1 MPNSRAVAI
10 VGFKGAG
17 KTQVVEGL
25 VRELISR
32 GHRVGTLKHASQTH
46 TLDTPG
52 KDTARHREAGSI
64 ASAILTSKSAAVFLD
79 YYLSIDEAVE
89 KLGSVNI
96 VVLEGFKSLD
106 TVSRIIVPRA
116 SEEIEALAN
125 GLEIA
130 LTGPIAGNL
139 PSSSVPIVPLE
150 DFGGLADIVE
160 AKAFPLL
167 SGLNCGDCGYDNC
180 KILAIAIL
188 AGEAKIEDCVVRSA
202 GAASLRVNGKQVP
215 MNRFVQDVMRNI
227 VLGVIRT
234 LKGVEE
240 PKRVE
245 IIFES
250 EARKDE

>member
-1 MPNSRAVAI
+1 MPNPRAVAI

-17 KTQVVEGL
+17 KTLVVEGL
-25 VRELISR
+25 VRELVSR
-32 GHRVGTLKHASQTH
+32 GYRVGTLKHASQTH

-52 KDTARHREAGSI
+52 KDTTRHRKAGSI
-64 ASAILTSKSAAVFLD
+64 ASAILTSKNAAVFLD

-116 SEEIEALAN
+116 SDEIEALAN

-130 LTGPIAGNL
+130 LTGPIAGNMT
-139 PSSSVPIVPLE
+139 SSSVPVVPLK
-150 DFGGLADIVE
+150 DFSGLADIVE
-160 AKAFPLL
+160 TRAFPLL
-167 SGLNCGDCGYDNC
+167 SGLNCGNCGYDSC
-180 KILAIAIL
+180 KKLAAAIL
-188 AGEAKIEDCVVRSA
+188 AGEAKIEDCVVQSA
-202 GAASLRVNGKQVP
+202 GAARLRVNGKQVP

-234 LKGVEE
+234 LKGVEKPE
-240 PKRVE
+240 RFE

-250 EARKDE
+250 EVRKCE

>member
-1 MPNSRAVAI
+1 MSNPKAVAI

-25 VRELISR
+25 VRELVSR

-52 KDTARHREAGSI
+52 KDTARHRKAGSI
-64 ASAILTSKSAAVFLD
+64 ASAILTSTSAAVFLD

-116 SEEIEALAN
+116 SDEIEALAN

-139 PSSSVPIVPLE
+139 TPSNVPIIPLE

-160 AKAFPLL
+160 ARAFPML

-180 KILAIAIL
+180 KKLATAIL
-188 AGEAKIEDCVVRSA
+188 SGEAKIEDCVVWSA
-202 GAASLRVNGKQVP
+202 GAASLKVNGKQVP
-215 MNRFVQDVMRNI
+215 MNRFVQDVVKNI
-227 VLGVIRT
+227 LLGVILT

-245 IIFES
+245 IVFES
-250 EARKDE
+250 EVHKGE